1 MKPAE
6 QMRQLGEQEAM
17 ATERVFAEASPT
29 GKFSKRALAP
39 FVAAINKL
47 VSIMDSSIDPLPLP
61 KEDLKGKMPV
71 EVATRLAAIAS
82 ALKDYDEEGDY
93 EMPETIASDDD
104 LVAVVMVFDKASKDK
119 GFKKFL
125 SKPPPEQMEMEA
137 EGKEEEGMGMEPE
150 QETEIK
156 LMFGE

>member
-61 KEDLKGKMPV
+61 KRPQRKDASRSSNSFGCYCFCPKG
-71 EVATRLAAIAS
+71 L
-82 ALKDYDEEGDY
+82 
-93 EMPETIASDDD
+93 
-104 LVAVVMVFDKASKDK
+104 
-119 GFKKFL
+119 
-125 SKPPPEQMEMEA
+125 
-137 EGKEEEGMGMEPE
+137 
-150 QETEIK
+150 
-156 LMFGE
+156 